1 MRVIPIVAP
10 QNPYFKTPIST
21 NKDTYRYKMANTFTQ
36 QQTTDLEKKFF
47 IRKNELKTYQNL
59 ALREPEPVHPLL
71 KKNAP

>member
-1 MRVIPIVAP
+1 
-10 QNPYFKTPIST
+10 
-21 NKDTYRYKMANTFTQ
+21 MANTFTQ
-36 QQTTDLEKKFF
+36 QQTTNLEKKFF